1 MDKKRRDPFEI
12 MNEGASY
19 LTGKLIGGYVSQ
31 QAADYLR
38 LLAVYKNSTI
48 QTVLQE
54 IIEEWM
60 QEQEPRWSLIEAL
73 ADRAY
78 MEWIRRDLDMGG
90 WGLYEQEI
98 TDRLQRRK
106 ITEESIEEILE
117 EMRRKVGKE
126 K

>member
-1 MDKKRRDPFEI
+1 MQKRRDPFGI
-12 MNEGASY
+12 TNEGASY
-19 LTGKLIGGYVSQ
+19 LTGKLVGGYVSQ
-31 QAADYLR
+31 RVTDYLR
-38 LLAVYKNSTI
+38 LLAVYKSNTI
-48 QTVLQE
+48 QSILEQ

-78 MEWIRRDLDMGG
+78 MEWIRRDLDIGG
-90 WGLYEQEI
+90 WELYEQEI
-98 TDRLQRRK
+98 ADRLHKRK
-106 ITEESIEEILE
+106 ITGESIHEIIK